1 MVKFVVFVPKR
12 VTAFFADGSHEICD
26 RCETNFSGITKLY
39 KFLCRDFEVHLE
51 DRDGVITVIKAVSR
65 LKLFSPYESL
75 IIDLE
80 IDENVS
86 RVLVLT
92 LNTAVAEELGKGFGY
107 YNYLA
112 IDREPRVERPSD
124 AIPYPSLSKIDLS
137 YVDHVSRVPCWT
149 YPLVLRNINEVP
161 KYSIFML
168 LDVAKKY
175 IALMTLS
182 SRVTSYIGPGSRIT
196 VFNGK
201 ASYEIEMTHLFT
213 YSIDNDPYK
222 VIEDCVHK
230 AAKVSGFKPRKL
242 KKKPIFMQGLGWCS
256 WNALLTEDL
265 SHNNIINIVKGLRE
279 RGVPIKWIIVDDGWQ
294 IASSPRSYYWFS
306 KVIERLDVDRSR
318 FPYGFQ
324 QLVKELKNLGIEFVG
339 LWSTIN
345 MYWGGT
351 SKRFIDELD
360 VEGYRYPPFDSYVP
374 PPDIASAY
382 HFYNKFFS
390 WIKDLGF
397 SFLKIDNQW
406 IIHLLYQGTKHVGE
420 ASKEIEYGLQLAAE
434 VNNLDILN
442 CMSMTPENYSNFLIS
457 NVMRTSID
465 YIPFWKADT
474 KLHILFNTYNS
485 LLFSHIAYPDYDM
498 WITYDPYSKIHAVSR
513 VFSGGPIYITDRH
526 PEKTDVELLKKIV
539 LPDGDVVRVDE
550 PASPTK
556 DVLFSDPY
564 NEDVLL
570 KIASRCRGFPVVAV
584 FNINREGITITDSI
598 SLKHLPFNVEP
609 GLYAYY
615 SVFTGRCG
623 IMDSS
628 DNLEITLGELEVDI
642 YVFSKVI
649 DGNAIIGLKEYI
661 LPPYPMTTY
670 SIKEKN
676 ISAKFKVQGT
686 VVALIN
692 GLFNEIPTQGTAIE
706 L

>member
-1 MVKFVVFVPKR
+1 MVFVPKR
-12 VTAFFADGSHEICD
+12 VIAFFADGSHEICD
-26 RCETNFSGITKLY
+26 YCETISSDVTKLY
-39 KFLCRDFEVHLE
+39 KFLCRDFEIHLE
-51 DRDGVITVIKAVSR
+51 DRDGIITVVKAVSR

-124 AIPYPSLSKIDLS
+124 AIPYPSLSKINLS
-137 YVDHVSRVPCWT
+137 YVDHVPRVPCWT

-161 KYSIFML
+161 KYSVFML
-168 LDVAKKY
+168 LDAVRKY
-175 IALMTLS
+175 VALMTLS
-182 SRVTSYIGPGSRIT
+182 SRATAYIGPGSRIT
-196 VFNGK
+196 IFSGK
-201 ASYEIEMTHLFT
+201 ASYEIGMTHLLT
-213 YSIDNDPYK
+213 CSVDNNPYK

-230 AAKVSGFKPRKL
+230 AAKVSGFKSRKL

-265 SHNNIINIVKGLRE
+265 SHSNIVNIVKGLRE
-279 RGVPIKWIIVDDGWQ
+279 KGVPIKWVIVDDGWQ
-294 IASSPRSYYWFS
+294 IASPPRSHHWFS
-306 KVIERLDVDRSR
+306 KVIERLEVNSSR

-324 QLVKELKNLGIEFVG
+324 QLVKELKSLGIEFVG

-345 MYWGGT
+345 MYWGGA
-351 SKRFIDELD
+351 SKRFIDELG

-382 HFYNKFFS
+382 SFYNKFLS

-406 IIHLLYQGTKHVGE
+406 IIHLLYQGIKYVGE
-420 ASKEIEYGLQLAAE
+420 ASREIEHGLQLAAE

-442 CMSMTPENYSNFLIS
+442 CMSMTPENYSNFLVS

-465 YIPFWKADT
+465 HIPFWKADA

-485 LLFSHIAYPDYDM
+485 LLFNYIVYPDYDM
-498 WITYDPYSKIHAVSR
+498 WITYDPHSKIHTVSR

-526 PEKTDVELLKKIV
+526 PEKTDVELLKRIV
-539 LPDGDVVRVDE
+539 LPDGEVVRVDE
-550 PASPTK
+550 PALPTK

-564 NEDVLL
+564 NENVLL

-584 FNINREGITITDSI
+584 FNISKEGVTITDNL
-598 SLKHLPFNVEP
+598 SLKHLPFNIES

-615 SVFTGRCG
+615 SVFAGKRGT
-623 IMDSS
+623 IDTS
-628 DNLEITLGELEVDI
+628 DDLEITLDELDADV
-642 YVFSKVI
+642 YVFSRVI
-649 DGNAIIGLKEYI
+649 DGNAVIGLKEYI

-670 SIKEKN
+670 RVKEKR
-676 ISAKFKVQGT
+676 ISAEFRVRGT
-686 VVALIN
+686 VIALIN
-692 GLFNEIPTQGTAIE
+692 GLFNEVPTQDTIIE